1 MNFSTKVVKYYDG
14 RQIFETLLEDESI
27 IYLLFALCYELTV
40 STALKQG
47 TELFEDLKNGKVQ
60 EIPDYDVEKVS
71 VLKNYIL
78 TGKLK
83 HEMMALAKDGETIG
97 ELLYRL
103 FKPFWNHTTE
113 FLNDDIDDK
122 TISLVDLIKKIDTAL
137 RRADS
142 KVFENNFFK
151 LMSRYDWTETEEK
164 YQTEKDEH
172 GEITMEWL
180 QEKQEEELSK
190 ALQIGIM
197 DNAPKPST
205 QFMEKLDYPY
215 HKSLLSC
222 DFKDD
227 TEYQKA
233 YAKIMHFFSR
243 KEEMVIPKLNNY
255 GKYISLNL
263 YKFREEQKR
272 TLFEIVRKLDLIHD
286 DMAIIKPELGKYL
299 GIKDDGLGALENTIY
314 YAPYLHIKRMLQEE
328 WFFNLRRSPKYNE
341 QWADAFAEGL
351 MRSNYGW
358 QIANEWCDRRNQIK
372 GYVIGCLK
380 EAGIIKDDASND
392 FIAREA
398 DIMKNTRTFGKYI
411 GKESREQPYAEWIM
425 HHADDFL

>member
-47 TELFEDLKNGKVQ
+47 TELFDDLKNGKVQ
-60 EIPDYDVEKVS
+60 EIPDYDIEKVS

-122 TISLVDLIKKIDTAL
+122 TVSLVDLIKKIDTAL

-142 KVFENNFFK
+142 AIFENNFFK

-172 GEITMEWL
+172 GEITTEWL

-190 ALQIGIM
+190 ALEIGIM
-197 DNAPKPST
+197 DHAPKPST
-205 QFMEKLDYPY
+205 QYMEKMDYSY
-215 HKSLLSC
+215 HKSLLPC

-233 YAKIMHFFSR
+233 YAQIMHFFSR
-243 KEEMVIPKLNNY
+243 KEDLVIPKLNNY

-272 TLFEIVRKLDLIHD
+272 TLFEVIKKLDLIHD
-286 DMAIIKPELGKYL
+286 DMAIMKPELGKYL

-314 YAPYLHIKRMLQEE
+314 YAPLSAHQE
-328 WFFNLRRSPKYNE
+328 
-341 QWADAFAEGL
+341 D
-351 MRSNYGW
+351 
-358 QIANEWCDRRNQIK
+358 
-372 GYVIGCLK
+372 V
-380 EAGIIKDDASND
+380 
-392 FIAREA
+392 
-398 DIMKNTRTFGKYI
+398 TRG
-411 GKESREQPYAEWIM
+411 M
-425 HHADDFL
+425 VC